1 MMVPVSDLDRRGDA
15 TPRGFWVRLSHS
27 PMLYPVLFALYP
39 IVFLWAQ
46 NLTDDVDLSSLVP
59 VLGGVMGGTFAVW
72 LLLRVALRDPARA
85 GFASAVVVI
94 AFLSFGHVLNHADPY
109 GGRGVVRP
117 IFVAY
122 LVIVAA
128 GLVVAARASW
138 VGRVAPVANLVGA
151 ALIAMNLIPIVL
163 DAIDPQRVSASPI
176 AVEGLDPGGPGHG
189 RDVYYLI
196 FDRYGRE
203 DVLREQLGFDNEPFL
218 SALRERGF
226 MIPAQSVANYP
237 RTTHS
242 LAASLNMSY
251 LDDIAA
257 EAGAGN
263 DDWRPLRQ
271 MLRGSVVQETFRQ
284 LGYMTV
290 QIGSWW
296 EPTSKDPAA
305 DRNEVFDPIDEFG
318 YVFSRTTMWPTI
330 SRFTGI
336 GDPTDRSVEAWQRT
350 KEQLEAIERTAEEPA
365 TTFTFAHVL
374 LPHPPY
380 VFDADGSYAA
390 PGTHVTVDDAYLGQ
404 LRYANERILEIVDTL
419 LAGPDETDPII
430 VLQSD
435 EGPNPDALTLDQN
448 SYDFTSAPQADLER
462 KLGILNAYYLPG
474 AAATPHTT
482 ITPVNT
488 FRMIFGAYFDA
499 HLPLLPDRVFVY
511 RDEAHPYELHDV
523 TDRLIGR
530 G

>member
-1 MMVPVSDLDRRGDA
+1 
-15 TPRGFWVRLSHS
+15 
-27 PMLYPVLFALYP
+27 
-39 IVFLWAQ
+39 
-46 NLTDDVDLSSLVP
+46 
-59 VLGGVMGGTFAVW
+59 
-72 LLLRVALRDPARA
+72 
-85 GFASAVVVI
+85 
-94 AFLSFGHVLNHADPY
+94 
-109 GGRGVVRP
+109 
-117 IFVAY
+117 
-122 LVIVAA
+122 
-128 GLVVAARASW
+128 
-138 VGRVAPVANLVGA
+138 
-151 ALIAMNLIPIVL
+151 
-163 DAIDPQRVSASPI
+163 
-176 AVEGLDPGGPGHG
+176 
-189 RDVYYLI
+189 VYYLI